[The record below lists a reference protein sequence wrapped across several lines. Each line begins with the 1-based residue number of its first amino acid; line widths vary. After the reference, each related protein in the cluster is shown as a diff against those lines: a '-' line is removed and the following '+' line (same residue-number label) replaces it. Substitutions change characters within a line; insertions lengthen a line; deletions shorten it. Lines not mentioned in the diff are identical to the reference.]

1 MLFGRTGTRLLAN
14 LLLSI
19 LMVFPLTAQVRAE
32 DPDGGNTLDNLQAA
46 YNSESNANARY
57 LAYAKRADEEGYG
70 RAASLFRASARA
82 GQVRFEHTAMII
94 SELGGIPMA
103 DIKLPPIRGTKENL
117 EAAFKNAAAESKDVY
132 PQCTEQAKTDNVPDA
147 IDLFDDAQQAEAAQ
161 AALYESALK
170 DLPAWQAPKQDF
182 HVCPVCGNI
191 VEKLPLES
199 CAICSTPSDEFIT
212 LH

>member
-1 MLFGRTGTRLLAN
+1 MLFARTGTPLLAG
-14 LLLSI
+14 LLLSF
-19 LMVFPLTAQVRAE
+19 LTVFPLTAQVRVE

-46 YNSESNANARY
+46 YNSESNTNARY

-70 RAASLFRASARA
+70 RAASLFRAAARA

-94 SELGGIPMA
+94 AELGGIPMA

-117 EAAFKNAAAESKDVY
+117 EAAFKNAAAASKNIY
-132 PQCTEQAKTDNVPDA
+132 PQYIEQAKKDNVPDA
-147 IDLFDDAQQAEAAQ
+147 IDLFDDAQQAEAAH

-191 VEKLPLES
+191 VAHLPAES
-199 CAICSTPSDEFIT
+199 CAICSTPADEFMTIQ
-212 LH
+212 